1 MTKSRL
7 LKYALLGIAAALIAH
22 YLIKKEEKPKGHPR
36 DYAEIAAEGI
46 IHASTEYNSISFY
59 VDDDTLSGFHYEL
72 IEAFARDHGLQAA
85 ISPEMSF
92 NKRLEGLA
100 DGQYD
105 VIAYGILATSE
116 LKDSL
121 LLTTPIVLNK
131 QVLVQRKLEN
141 ISDSSLFIKSQ
152 LDLAG
157 KTLHVVKGSPSI
169 LRIRNLGNEIG
180 DTIYVEEIEKYG
192 SEQLIALVAHGDID
206 YAVCD
211 ESIARTAADSIPQ
224 IDINT
229 AISFTQFYSWGVSK
243 QSPILLDSLNTW
255 LDSFKKGKEYKKIY
269 KRYYGKRNSAALF
282 HTRSISLLL
291 QLVINQQLITA
302 KSCIHFAVPL
312 QSRCSGT
319 AHRYAVRLQ
328 QLCSDTAT
336 RLQSHCKIHAA
347 RMQTRC
353 SHQIP
358 ISILRHTRS
367 KELESFHLP

>member
-255 LDSFKKGKEYKKIY
+255 LDSFKRE
-269 KRYYGKRNSAALF
+269 RNTRKSTNDTTGNETKLHFSIHAAYPYFYNQLL
-282 HTRSISLLL
+282 INSLLL
-291 QLVINQQLITA
+291 QNPA
-302 KSCIHFAVPL
+302 Y
-312 QSRCSGT
+312 
-319 AHRYAVRLQ
+319 RYAVRLQ